1 MDGIVSDF
9 PNVVALAD
17 TDVTRWLRALRSLLV
32 VEAVCGMYRT
42 SQVYSDGSNPNARWS
57 QNHLVKELSKT
68 LSEDSRKKL
77 YVCGRLPPLLRV
89 R

>member
-1 MDGIVSDF
+1 
-9 PNVVALAD
+9 
-17 TDVTRWLRALRSLLV
+17 
-32 VEAVCGMYRT
+32 MYRT

-77 YVCGRLPPLLRV
+77 YVR
-89 R
+89 